1 MDEDSSAR
9 LPSLAQVPA
18 IVDQHTV
25 GTAELLLVA
34 SVKKPYGLKPWKKMG
49 CSWDVPLGFFMVFP
63 CLFGRWDVGWDNP
76 TVEPAFRNQ

>member
-34 SVKKPYGLKPWKKMG
+34 SVKKPWFKAMEKDGMFMG
-49 CSWDVPLGFFMVFP
+49 
-63 CLFGRWDVGWDNP
+63 
-76 TVEPAFRNQ
+76 

>member
-18 IVDQHTV
+18 IVDQHRV

-34 SVKKPYGLKPWKKMG
+34 SVKKPWVFPWFKAMEKA
-49 CSWDVPLGFFMVFP
+49 WDVHGIT
-63 CLFGRWDVGWDNP
+63 G
-76 TVEPAFRNQ
+76 